1 MRVGL
6 QVIHVE
12 EVADLSMGG
21 VVPIATLVQEG
32 AYYYYYYYYLLI
44 IIIIIII
51 IIILVPVILYFQ
63 TYPTKR
69 TCAINTSSINPIT
82 YTKFGR
88 ILYLGVATVGCSK

>member
-6 QVIHVE
+6 QVINVE

-32 AYYYYYYYYLLI
+32 AYYYYYYYLLI

-82 YTKFGR
+82 YTKYGR

>member
-6 QVIHVE
+6 QVINVE

-32 AYYYYYYYYLLI
+32 AYYYYYYYLLI

>member
-1 MRVGL
+1 M
-6 QVIHVE
+6 
-12 EVADLSMGG
+12 ADLSMGG
-21 VVPIATLVQEG
+21 VVPIATLFQEG
-32 AYYYYYYYYLLI
+32 AYYYYYYYLL
-44 IIIIIII
+44 IIIIII

>member
-32 AYYYYYYYYLLI
+32 AYYYYYYYYYLL
-44 IIIIIII
+44 IIII

-88 ILYLGVATVGCSK
+88 ILYLGVATVSCSE

>member
-1 MRVGL
+1 MRIGL

-12 EVADLSMGG
+12 EVADLSMEG

-32 AYYYYYYYYLLI
+32 AYYYYYLLI

>member
-1 MRVGL
+1 M
-6 QVIHVE
+6 
-12 EVADLSMGG
+12 ADLSMGG

-32 AYYYYYYYYLLI
+32 AYYYYYYYYLL
-44 IIIIIII
+44 IIIIII

-82 YTKFGR
+82 YTKYGR